1 MPLVRYATAI
11 VCRHL
16 VIFPPWAEDK
26 LFSRAYHAIIIIII
40 IIIRMLL
47 YLVHLSLLVQHLTR
61 RGQNVVMISLG
72 QLID

>member
-1 MPLVRYATAI
+1 M
-11 VCRHL
+11 H
-16 VIFPPWAEDK
+16 
-26 LFSRAYHAIIIIII
+26 FSVIIIIII
-40 IIIRMLL
+40 IIIIICFSPSVAQISRMLL